1 MRRII
6 SVLFIL
12 LMLVQAIPVMHFF
25 SSQKG
30 VFYVYIDEE
39 KPDGK
44 SKEKKDGK
52 ECLSAF
58 YLPVSEQVITPL
70 FTTGID
76 SQYAWPFLDSLTPP
90 PDHHS

>member
-58 YLPVSEQVITPL
+58 YLPVSEQVITPM
-70 FTTGID
+70 FRTGID
-76 SQYAWPFLDSLTPP
+76 MQYAWPFLESLTPP
-90 PDHHS
+90 PDRHS